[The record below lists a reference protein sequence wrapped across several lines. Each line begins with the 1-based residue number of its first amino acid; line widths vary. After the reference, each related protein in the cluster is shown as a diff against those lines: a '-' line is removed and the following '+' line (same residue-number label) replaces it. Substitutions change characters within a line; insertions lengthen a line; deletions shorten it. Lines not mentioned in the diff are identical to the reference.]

1 MQGKTQFTIKE
12 IIAIKDMLYE
22 LRRADR
28 DQQEA
33 FRSKLRRMGFRIEE
47 LGEKGMTSAHVDDLI
62 ASGRIKIIPEKHG

>member
-22 LRRADR
+22 LRHADR
-28 DQQEA
+28 DQQKA
-33 FRSKLRRMGFRIEE
+33 FRSKLRRMGFGIDE

-62 ASGRIKIIPEKHG
+62 ASGRIKVIPEKHG

>member
-1 MQGKTQFTIKE
+1 MQEKTQFTIKE

-28 DQQEA
+28 DQREA